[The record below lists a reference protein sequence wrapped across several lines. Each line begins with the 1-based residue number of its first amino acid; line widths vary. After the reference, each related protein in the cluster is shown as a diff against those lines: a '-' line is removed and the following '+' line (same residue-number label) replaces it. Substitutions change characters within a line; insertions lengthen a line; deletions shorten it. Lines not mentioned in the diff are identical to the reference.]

1 MGRVQSIAST
11 SSQGKSRVRELGST
25 GRGAAAVHHV
35 ARGGSGRAME
45 RLEGDWRALN
55 AGRARILKTD
65 YGTSSVQV
73 A

>member
-25 GRGAAAVHHV
+25 GRGAVHHV

>member
-25 GRGAAAVHHV
+25 GRGAVHHV

-55 AGRARILKTD
+55 EGRGGFKDRRRDLF
-65 YGTSSVQV
+65 SSEV